1 MAAWTLEQARQHL
14 KSWMDAELSVSTGQ
28 WYKIGTRELT
38 RADLNEVAK
47 RIQFWSNE
55 VTRLE
60 KGRKA
65 GARVLRVVPRDL

>member
-1 MAAWTLEQARQHL
+1 MLWTLEEAKTHL
-14 KSWMDAELSVSTGQ
+14 RSWLDAELAVSTGQ
-28 WYKIGTRELT
+28 RYRIGTRELT
-38 RADLNEVAK
+38 RANLSEIK
-47 RIQFWSNE
+47 ERIRFWSNE